1 MSRKKMNRQLTRK
14 GKLLGGYVPAAI
26 CSAIEVWVSKDP
38 ERDLSTFVRQAAREK
53 LVRDGIPFNEKA
65 TEEVAA

>member
-1 MSRKKMNRQLTRK
+1 MNRQFARK

-26 CSAIEVWVSKDP
+26 CRAVEAWVAQDP

-53 LVRDGIPFNEKA
+53 LTRDGIPFSEKV
-65 TEEVAA
+65 TDEVAA